1 VWHCNILKVWRL
13 APFVYNVMYLERVK
27 CKEL

>member
-1 VWHCNILKVWRL
+1 VWHCNILKVWSL
-13 APFVYNVMYLERVK
+13 APFVYTVVYLERVK